1 MAHGKE
7 TPRQKMIGMMYLVL
21 TAMLALNVS
30 RSVLD
35 AFTII
40 EEGLGKTK
48 TTIKTKLDEVYKDFD
63 YQAELNP
70 AKVTPWR
77 AKALEIKKMAN
88 NLVDTIDNLKVRT
101 VIASEGD
108 KTEAVVNGVIY
119 PEKIVETTDY
129 DTPARIMIGNELT
142 KNSKATILK
151 NNIDLF
157 REKLLSLCDDN
168 EKLKESI
175 SKSLE
180 AKDGVNGDGEKVTW
194 EYHKFGHS
202 PLVGF
207 LAIMSSLQID
217 IRNSESEVL
226 NYLYSQ
232 IDAGAV
238 KFNQIEATVIPNSNY
253 VIRGTNY
260 SAQVFMAARD
270 TTQDPTIYVTTDPNP
285 YDSTLKDGV
294 YTYSKHPGVKYDSLP
309 IQNGK
314 GIYSIQENSIGSRS
328 WGGIIKITGP
338 SGDIYRP
345 FKQTYRVAQGSVV
358 VSPTKMNVF
367 YVGVDNPVDV
377 SVGSVP
383 PDKIFPQITNASI
396 IKKSGGSYIVRPKR
410 PGNSIVSVFAD
421 IDGQRKNMGSQT
433 FRVKL
438 VPNPVAKVND
448 QTGGVISKGILLA
461 QIGVIAEME
470 NFEFDLKFDV
480 TEFTVSATVQGFVRD
495 QKSSNNR
502 FTDAQLNLIR
512 SLPRGSRVYIQDI
525 KAVGPDGSVRPLSTI
540 SFVLK

>member
-48 TTIKTKLDEVYKDFD
+48 STIKTKLDEVYKDFD
-63 YQAELNP
+63 YQEELNP
-70 AKVTPWR
+70 AKVTPWHT
-77 AKALEIKKMAN
+77 KALEIKKMAN
-88 NLVDTIDNLKVRT
+88 SLVDTVQNLKVKT
-101 VIASEGD
+101 VIAAEGD
-108 KTEAVVNGVIY
+108 KTDAVVDGVIY

-129 DTPARIMIGNELT
+129 DTPARIMIGTDLT
-142 KNSKATILK
+142 KNSKAAILK
-151 NNIDLF
+151 NNVELF
-157 REKLLSLCDDN
+157 KEKLLTLCEDN
-168 EKLKESI
+168 EKLKNSV

-180 AKDGVNGDGEKVTW
+180 TEDQVNGDGEKVSW

-217 IRNSESEVL
+217 VRNAESEVL

-253 VIRGTNY
+253 IIRGTNY
-260 SAQVFMAARD
+260 SAQVFLAARD
-270 TTQDPTIYVTTDPNP
+270 TTQDPTIYVTNNPNP

-294 YTYSKHPGVKYDSLP
+294 YTYKKRPGVKYDSLP
-309 IQNGK
+309 IVNGK
-314 GIYSIQENSIGSRS
+314 GKYTVPENSNGSRT
-328 WGGIIKITGP
+328 WGGIIKLTGP

-345 FKQTYRVAQGSVV
+345 FKQSYRVAEGSVV

-367 YVGVDNPVDV
+367 YLGVDNPVDI

-383 PDKIFPQITNASI
+383 PDKIFPQITNASM

-410 PGNSIVSVFAD
+410 PGNSIVTVFAD
-421 IDGQRKNMGSQT
+421 IDGQQKRMGSQE
-433 FRVKL
+433 FRVKI
-438 VPNPVAKVND
+438 VPNPVAKING
-448 QTGGVISKGILLA
+448 QTGGLINKNLLLA
-461 QIGVIAEME
+461 QIGVTAEME
-470 NFEFDLKFDV
+470 NFDFDLKFTV

-495 QKSSNNR
+495 AKSSNNR
-502 FTDAQLNLIR
+502 FTNEQMNIIR
-512 SLPRGSRVYIQDI
+512 TLGRGARLYIQDI
-525 KAVGPDGSVRPLSTI
+525 KAVGPDGSLRPLSTI
-540 SFVLK
+540 NFVLN